1 MEETNKRLKQI
12 NTENFIWIIYFFL
25 IGMCLYAN
33 HFEKNFFLNNDE
45 YSKEKYRKMTI
56 IIFIIAVIIY
66 IYFFIDNYRD
76 FKSLK
81 QTDSIKKKKLN
92 ELSLLG
98 SSLILI
104 SGLIFLYIAVVDIDL
119 DVELAFN

>member
-1 MEETNKRLKQI
+1 MKETSKRLKQI

-33 HFEKNFFLNNDE
+33 HFEKKIFLNNDE

-104 SGLIFLYIAVVDIDL
+104 SGLIFLYIAVVDINL
-119 DVELAFN
+119 DVELAFD